1 VSEAQLVWRHAL
13 RNAAVPIVTILGMK
27 LIGLTTGTVL
37 VETVFSIPGL
47 GSYSVQ
53 QTQAHDLPVVQ
64 IITLVF
70 TIVVVV
76 TNLLVELAYS
86 RLDVKART

>member
-1 VSEAQLVWRHAL
+1 
-13 RNAAVPIVTILGMK
+13 
-27 LIGLTTGTVL
+27 
-37 VETVFSIPGL
+37 
-47 GSYSVQ
+47 VQ